1 MTSGREYP
9 ARPLVGIATLLF
21 RGDTLLLIRRARP
34 PLMGAL
40 SFPGGAQK
48 LGETAEDAARREL
61 REETRLEAGALHLAA
76 HADVIERDG
85 ERVRFHYT
93 ILHFAGQAA
102 HDIAPRA
109 GGDVSEAMF
118 VAMNALEAAGLD
130 LTHRAIAVRAFSSG
144 KRPGALPLDPVGG
157 EGP

>member
-1 MTSGREYP
+1 MMGGREYP

-21 RGDTLLLIRRARP
+21 RGDAVLLVRRARP
-34 PLMGAL
+34 PFAGEL

-48 LGETAEDAARREL
+48 LGETAEAAARREL
-61 REETRLEAGALHLAA
+61 REETGLDAGPLRLAA

-93 ILHFAGQAA
+93 ILHFAGDAA
-102 HDIAPRA
+102 DGSEPLA

-118 VAMNALEAAGLD
+118 VPIDALEAIGLD
-130 LTHRAIAVRAFSSG
+130 HVHRDVLKKARGAA
-144 KRPGALPLDPVGG
+144 PGPR
-157 EGP
+157 